1 MKHRALVVEDSLDIA
16 ETVTDTLESLSHDHE
31 WAKSQEEARQKI
43 AAGGFTYVLLDLEI
57 PVRYE
62 SGLARIEH
70 GENLAREIHQ
80 CATMQAVPIIVMT
93 AYGKEGLEK
102 AAALCEHGVVE
113 FINKPFPR
121 TGRTLASVIQ
131 AALERTLRK
140 RERSAPKL
148 VKPEKPFHGG
158 ELVYFDDRVELCGVS
173 VISSS
178 KSSQMWTILNSLKQ
192 KVTDDRYR
200 SFDGN
205 ALAELVDSDGGQGSI
220 ASSIRDFRRNV
231 SEQLG
236 RELGLK
242 VERDDVIETSKTG
255 YRLNGRIVVKDL
267 RNANLGSADVP
278 IASVDVDTADALANE
293 RRQQIL
299 ALVRAGERLR
309 VPGFASRLRCSYAT
323 AKREVDALKSEGQ
336 IEFAG
341 AAKTGYYRP
350 RERMNRAS

>member
-57 PVRYE
+57 PVRFE

-131 AALERTLRK
+131 AALERTVRR
-140 RERSAPKL
+140 RERTTKL
-148 VKPEKPFHGG
+148 KPEKPFHGG
-158 ELVYFDDRVELCGVS
+158 ELVFFDDRVELCGVP
-173 VISSS
+173 VITSS
-178 KSSQMWTILNSLKQ
+178 KASQMWTILNALKQ
-192 KVTDDRYR
+192 KVTNDRYR
-200 SFDGN
+200 SYDGN

-236 RELGLK
+236 RELGMK
-242 VERDDVIETSKTG
+242 VGREDVIETSRIG
-255 YRLNGRIVVKDL
+255 YRLNSRIVVKDL
-267 RNANLGSADVP
+267 RAADLRFADASIP
-278 IASVDVDTADALANE
+278 SVDVDTADALANE

-309 VPGFASRLRCSYAT
+309 VPGIAARLRCSCTT
-323 AKREVDALKSEGQ
+323 AKREVDALKDEGK
-336 IEFAG
+336 IEFEG
-341 AAKTGYYRP
+341 AAKTGYYKLVSLTC
-350 RERMNRAS
+350 A

>member
-80 CATMQAVPIIVMT
+80 RATMQAVPIIVMT

-102 AAALCEHGVVE
+102 AAALCEHGEVE

-131 AALERTLRK
+131 AALERTVRR
-140 RERSAPKL
+140 RERVAPKL
-148 VKPEKPFHGG
+148 LKPEKPFHGG
-158 ELVYFDDRVELCGVS
+158 ELVFFDDRVELCGVS

-178 KSSQMWTILNSLKQ
+178 KSSQMWTILNALKQ
-192 KVTDDRYR
+192 KLADDRYR
-200 SFDGN
+200 SFDGS
-205 ALAELVDSDGGQGSI
+205 ALADLVDSDGGQGSI

-236 RELGLK
+236 RELGMK
-242 VERDDVIETSKTG
+242 VEREDVIETSRSG
-255 YRLNGRIVVKDL
+255 YRLNRCIIVKVAS
-267 RNANLGSADVP
+267 NAMSQQGQRGENVAPEHD
-278 IASVDVDTADALANE
+278 
-293 RRQQIL
+293 RRDSIL
-299 ALVRAGERLR
+299 AMFRTGQRLR
-309 VPGFASRLRCSYAT
+309 TPTVAQKLGCSLT
-323 AKREVDALKSEGQ
+323 TVKREIDALKAEGR
-336 IEFAG
+336 IEFVG
-341 AAKTGYYRP
+341 AAKTGYYRVL
-350 RERMNRAS
+350 